1 MRTILLSLKPDV
13 FQNVATGVKI
23 FEHRKVFPDEPIKAY
38 IYVSRPVQELRGIM
52 ILENKTSLCDW
63 KTMYSYDKDAVK
75 RIEEYSKNYRV
86 AMQITKFQD
95 TSAISFTD
103 IKDKFPKFLIPQMY
117 YYLDGLPLLDYLEKN
132 LMEVGAP
139 ITHSFK
145 EITSDMICVH

>member
-13 FQNVATGVKI
+13 FQNVVTGVKI
-23 FEHRKVFPDEPIKAY
+23 FEHRKVFPDGPIKAY

-52 ILENKTSLCDW
+52 ILENKTSLSDW
-63 KTMYSYDKDAVK
+63 KTMYSYDKDAVR
-75 RIEEYSKNYRV
+75 RIDEYRKNYRV

-95 TSAISFTD
+95 TSAIGLTD
-103 IKDKFPKFLIPQMY
+103 IKEIFPKFLIPQMY